1 MSVWPIERVIV
12 EERYRR
18 DLGDINALAESIR
31 ANNGILLQPII
42 VRSSGHLIAGGRRL
56 AACKRLGRNE
66 IEVYVRD
73 DLDSV
78 VAQIIAER
86 DENTLHEPFKPS
98 EAVAL
103 GRDLEKLEQPKARK
117 RQALAGP
124 SEGRGQKSASGNF
137 PEAVGDTRDKVG
149 PAVGM
154 SGRNYSKAKKVV
166 VEAEAGNPVA
176 VEALEEMDKTGKV
189 EGPYRKVIGK
199 PSPSRNGGTKDRP
212 IYSFGTEKGK
222 QVAAKAKSRLENV
235 IFGIEGYAES
245 VAHLRVEHALPA
257 ASDEDR
263 ERWVRSLTESVRTL
277 GEFKRQLK
285 QECEN
290 NG

>member
-1 MSVWPIERVIV
+1 MSTWPIDRVIV
-12 EERYRR
+12 EDRYRK
-18 DLGDINALAESIR
+18 DLRDINALAESIE
-31 ANNGILLQPII
+31 ANNGVLLQPII
-42 VRSSGHLIAGGRRL
+42 VRSSGHLVAGARRL
-56 AACKRLGRNE
+56 AACKQLGRGE
-66 IEVYVRD
+66 VEVYVRD

-86 DENTLHEPFKPS
+86 DENTCREPFTPS

-103 GRDLEKLEQPKARK
+103 GRDLEKLEQPKAAARE
-117 RQALAGP
+117 RAGKKIEP
-124 SEGRGQKSASGNF
+124 SGKF
-137 PEAVGDTRDKVG
+137 PEGKGDTRDKVG
-149 PAVGM
+149 AAVGM

-166 VEAEAGNPVA
+166 VEAEAGNPIA

-199 PSPSRNGGTKDRP
+199 PSPSRNGGTKERP
-212 IYSFGTEKGK
+212 IYSFDTEKGK

-263 ERWVRSLTESVRTL
+263 ERWVRSLTESVRNL

>member
-1 MSVWPIERVIV
+1 VSTWPIDRVIV
-12 EERYRR
+12 EDRYRK
-18 DLGDINALAESIR
+18 DLRDINALAESIE
-31 ANNGILLQPII
+31 ANNGVLLQPII
-42 VRSSGHLIAGGRRL
+42 VRSSGHLVAGARRL
-56 AACKRLGRNE
+56 AACKQLGRGE
-66 IEVYVRD
+66 VEVYVRD

-86 DENTLHEPFKPS
+86 DENTCREPFTPS

-103 GRDLEKLEQPKARK
+103 GRDLEKLEQPKAAARE
-117 RQALAGP
+117 RAGKKIEP
-124 SEGRGQKSASGNF
+124 SGKF
-137 PEAVGDTRDKVG
+137 PEGKGDTRDKVG

-166 VEAEAGNPVA
+166 VEAEAGNPIA

-199 PSPSRNGGTKDRP
+199 PSPSRNGGTKERP
-212 IYSFGTEKGK
+212 IYSFDTEKGK

-263 ERWVRSLTESVRTL
+263 ERWVRSLTESVRNL